1 MAAIARGTLAALLLL
16 LAVAAHALEVPYL
29 TGRVTDNAE
38 LLDAGARRDLG
49 ELLAAHER
57 KTGNQVV
64 VLTIAS
70 LEGENLEAFANRVFN
85 AWGLGQK
92 GRDNGVLLLVVPAE
106 RRLRIEVGYGLEG
119 QLTDVEAGRIVRN
132 VIVPAFRDGDFA
144 RGIGDGARAIVAKL
158 EGQAVA
164 GLEPGGAPGAA
175 QGGVERDAERD
186 SAFDGPDLSL
196 PEKILF
202 GAFIFG
208 IIGLFTIIGVLTPGV
223 GWFLYLFLIP
233 FWAMFPLVVLGT
245 TGTLYVFVTYL
256 VVFPIAKLLVARL
269 PWHRKASRELQTK
282 GRASVGGFVI
292 GSGGGGGGS
301 GSSWSSGSSG
311 GGFSGGGGSSGGG
324 GASGSW

>member
-164 GLEPGGAPGAA
+164 GLEPAVAPAGSEGGA
-175 QGGVERDAERD
+175 ERDAERD